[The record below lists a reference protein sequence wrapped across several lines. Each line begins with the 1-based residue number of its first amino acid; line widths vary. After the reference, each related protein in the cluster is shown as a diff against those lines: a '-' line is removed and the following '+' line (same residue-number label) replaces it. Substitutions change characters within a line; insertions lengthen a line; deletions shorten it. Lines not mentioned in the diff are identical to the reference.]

1 MRCLI
6 VSGGTPPSEEIFKE
20 ELQLSELLI
29 AADKGAETFYH
40 NNIKPHYVLGDFDSI
55 NTKTLEFLADCNI
68 IPFNPEKDFTDS
80 ELAVNKAIEL
90 GAKELVLLGFTGTRI
105 DHTIANIGLLKRCL
119 EHNIKAYI
127 RDCYNKIMVVNKKTT
142 LVGKSGQIIS
152 FQALDGNVEN
162 FSIRG
167 AKYELEG
174 YRLSFGDPLT
184 VSNEF
189 CSNPITI
196 DFDNGNVLVIFSKD

>member
-6 VSGGTPPSEEIFKE
+6 VSGGTPPSKEIFKE
-20 ELQLSELLI
+20 EVQLSQLLI
-29 AADKGAETFYH
+29 AADKGAETFYQ

-55 NTKTLEFLADCNI
+55 NAKILEFLVDSNI
-68 IPFNPEKDFTDS
+68 ISFNPEKDFTDS

-90 GAKELVLLGFTGTRI
+90 GAKEIVLLGFTGTRV

-119 EHNIKAYI
+119 ELNIKAYI
-127 RDCYNKIMVVNKKTT
+127 RDCYNKIMVVNKETT
-142 LVGKSGQIIS
+142 FTGKSGQIIS
-152 FQALDGNVEN
+152 FQALGANVEN

-174 YRLSFGDPLT
+174 YKLSFGDPRT
-184 VSNEF
+184 ISNEF
-189 CSNPITI
+189 CCNPITI
-196 DFDNGNVLVIFSKD
+196 DFNNGYVLVIFSRD